1 MPIFLGNIFANKHFQ
16 KKCLFT
22 KMDKPV
28 EPFEIFIKG
37 NQDKSYVIYVWSET
51 TVLDMKVLFHIK
63 SGDELQNMRL
73 FYQGKQLKDIQTV
86 GELRIKKND
95 TLLSV
100 NRLLGGGEVRILP
113 IYGPTGPGDPTNG
126 LDFGF

>member
-1 MPIFLGNIFANKHFQ
+1 MS
-16 KKCLFT
+16 
-22 KMDKPV
+22 KPV

-37 NQDKSYVIYVWSET
+37 NTDKSYVIYVWST
-51 TVLDMKVLFHIK
+51 TSVLDMKVLFHIK
-63 SGDELQNMRL
+63 SGDELLNMRL
-73 FYQGKQLKDIQTV
+73 FYQGKQLKDNQTV
-86 GELRIKKND
+86 GQLGIKKDD

-113 IYGPTGPGDPTNG
+113 IAGPTGPGDPANG

>member
-1 MPIFLGNIFANKHFQ
+1 MN
-16 KKCLFT
+16 
-22 KMDKPV
+22 KPV

-37 NQDKSYVIYVWSET
+37 NQDKSYVICVWSDT

-73 FYQGKQLKDIQTV
+73 FYQGRQLKDIVTV
-86 GELRIKKND
+86 EMLGIKKND

-113 IYGPTGPGDPTNG
+113 IGGPTGPGDPANG

>member
-1 MPIFLGNIFANKHFQ
+1 MS
-16 KKCLFT
+16 
-22 KMDKPV
+22 KPV

-37 NQDKSYVIYVWSET
+37 NTDKSYVIYVWST
-51 TVLDMKVLFHIK
+51 TSVLDMKVLFHIK
-63 SGDELQNMRL
+63 SGDELLNMRL
-73 FYQGKQLKDIQTV
+73 FYHGKQLKDNQTV
-86 GELRIKKND
+86 SQLGIKKDD

-113 IYGPTGPGDPTNG
+113 IGGPTGPGDPANG